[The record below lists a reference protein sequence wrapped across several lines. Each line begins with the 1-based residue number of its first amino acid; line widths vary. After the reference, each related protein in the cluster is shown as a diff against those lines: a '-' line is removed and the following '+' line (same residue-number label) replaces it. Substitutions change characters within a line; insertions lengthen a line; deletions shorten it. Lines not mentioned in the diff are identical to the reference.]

1 MPSIDEIIQSALSSK
16 ELNSVDSGSGA
27 EENTKQASESQA
39 SESKDVSEVEKVATI
54 LEKMAEDD
62 TVLNSNEAG
71 KEETKEASQEETK
84 EDPDEEKTAEETY
97 MEKMAVGATIVDTLR
112 SLDEKGISEKAFK
125 KYFQEKSNGE

>member
-16 ELNSVDSGSGA
+16 ELDSVDSGSGA
-27 EENTKQASESQA
+27 EENTKQA

-54 LEKMAEDD
+54 LEKMSEDD
-62 TVLNSNEAG
+62 TVLNSNESG
-71 KEETKEASQEETK
+71 EEETKEASQEETQ
-84 EDPDEEKTAEETY
+84 DNPDEEKTAEEAY

-112 SLDEKGISEKAFK
+112 SLDEKGISEKAFR